1 MRVFLADDHTI
12 LREGLRAL
20 LEREADVTVV
30 GEAADGRDAL
40 TQVLALRPDVV
51 VMDISMPGLNG
62 VEATR
67 RVVEA
72 LPRTKVIGLS
82 MHADRRY
89 VQAMFEAGAVGYLL
103 KNAASD
109 ELLHALRVVVE
120 GRRYVSP
127 ALTDVL
133 VEVLRSAP
141 PESALVSSA
150 LTARER
156 EVLQLLSEGHTSKEI
171 ADRMAIAL
179 STVETH
185 RRQIMLKLDLHSIAE
200 LTRYAIRNGVTS
212 ID

>member
-20 LEREADVTVV
+20 LAREADVTVV

-171 ADRMAIAL
+171 AERMAIAL

>member
-12 LREGLRAL
+12 LREGLRAI
-20 LEREADVTVV
+20 LERESDVSVV
-30 GEAADGRDAL
+30 GEAADGLDAV
-40 TQVLALRPDVV
+40 TRVLALRPDVV

-67 RVVEA
+67 RIVEA
-72 LPRTKVIGLS
+72 LPRAKVIGLS

-133 VEVLRSAP
+133 IEVLRSAP
-141 PESALVSSA
+141 SDSALVTST

-171 ADRMAIAL
+171 ADRLTIAL

-200 LTRYAIRNGVTS
+200 LTRYAVRSGVTS
-212 ID
+212 AD